1 MKHELHTQQFS
12 GFTHHVSLQLGE
24 VLGDSSSFKIDE
36 QLSCAPLTCSD
47 GSENFL
53 LSPQKIVFI
62 LKTVITKWHF
72 PFSSLPLVIVRG
84 RGMAFGFLL

>member
-1 MKHELHTQQFS
+1 MKYELHTQQFS

-53 LSPQKIVFI
+53 LSPQKNSVHLENCYIQVA
-62 LKTVITKWHF
+62 
-72 PFSSLPLVIVRG
+72 LPL
-84 RGMAFGFLL
+84 F